1 MRPWLSALPL
11 VVFPLV
17 LAAQHGGDTVTLAPV
32 VVTATRLPMRADA
45 LPTSVTVITGAQLRA
60 QGLRTVA
67 EALRVVPA
75 AAVVTTGP
83 WGGQTSLFLRG
94 GESDYV
100 KVLID
105 GVPQNAPGGSYDFAN
120 LTTDNVERIEV
131 VRGPTSVLYGS
142 DAVTGVVQIFTRG
155 GRGGGGRGGR
165 GAPRMTVA
173 FGGGTYGSN
182 AVDVTAAG
190 GDDRAGYALGLSRFA
205 SDGIYPFNNQYR
217 NEVLSG
223 RVRLRPDARSD
234 AALSLRYGD
243 ALYHFPTNGSGDPVS
258 NNQHQLERGPSVG
271 LDVGHV
277 FSDRVESR
285 LAGTWHRDNAQYA
298 IAPNG
303 PSDSTTF
310 AFSSSDWVTRA
321 GLDGRINVRVAA
333 GDVVTVGGAFEHET
347 LEGTTLNGSRSRDDG
362 AAYLQLVTDLER
374 PFGVTLGARLD
385 DNQRF
390 GSYAT
395 YRAGLSFRVHGD
407 TRAIASVGTGF
418 KEPNFFENYATGFV
432 RGNPDLQPEH
442 SFTWEAG
449 LEQHVPG
456 TAVTL
461 RATYFNQRFRD
472 LIDYNGSDSVK
483 YNYVNVPGAD
493 ARGLE
498 VASEAALGPVRVTGG
513 YTFLD
518 TRVTRGGADT
528 GSTALFLTGQPL
540 LRRPWHSA
548 TLGLSSRLGGRGSV
562 AVTVVYTG
570 RRSDVDYRTF
580 RRDTLPAYTRVDLA
594 GRLDLV
600 RPGRG
605 PAPGFA
611 VVGRVENLFDAAY
624 QEVTNFPA
632 RRRNVFVGG
641 ELRFGTP

>member
-1 MRPWLSALPL
+1 MRRWLGALPP
-11 VVFPLV
+11 VVFPIV
-17 LAAQHGGDTVTLAPV
+17 IAAQQRTDTVTLAPV

-45 LPTSVTVITGAQLRA
+45 LPASVTVISGARLRE

-67 EALRVVPA
+67 EALRLVPA

-142 DAVTGVVQIFTRG
+142 DAVTGVVQVFTRD
-155 GRGGGGRGGR
+155 GR
-165 GAPRMTVA
+165 GAPRATVG
-173 FGGGTYGSN
+173 FGGGTYATN
-182 AVDVTAAG
+182 AIDVTASG

-205 SDGIYPFNNQYR
+205 SDGIYRFNNQYR
-217 NEVLSG
+217 NEVVSG
-223 RVRLRPDARSD
+223 RLRLRPDARTD
-234 AALSLRYGD
+234 AALSVRYGD
-243 ALYHFPTNGSGDPVS
+243 ALYHFPTDGSGDTVS
-258 NNQHQLERGPSVG
+258 HNQHQLDRGSSVG
-271 LDVGHV
+271 LDLGHV
-277 FSDRVESR
+277 FSDHVESR
-285 LAGTWHRDNAQYA
+285 LTGTWHRDNAQYA

-303 PSDSTTF
+303 PSDTTTF
-310 AFSSSDWVTRA
+310 PFSSSDWVTRA
-321 GLDGRINVRVAA
+321 GLDGRANVRLSR

-347 LEGTTLNGSRSRDDG
+347 MQGTTLDGSRSRDDG
-362 AAYLQLVTDLER
+362 AAYLQVVTDLER
-374 PFGVTLGARLD
+374 PFSLTLGARLD

-395 YRAGLSFRVHGD
+395 YRAGLSFRGRGD
-407 TRAIASVGTGF
+407 TRAIASIGTGF
-418 KEPNFFENYATGFV
+418 KEPNFFETYATGFV

-449 LEQHVPG
+449 LEHHIPG
-456 TAVTL
+456 TEVTV

-472 LIDYNGSDSVK
+472 LIDYNGSSSVK
-483 YNYVNVPGAD
+483 YNYLNVPGAN

-498 VASEAALGPVRVTGG
+498 VASEAALGGAVRITAG

-548 TLGLSSRLGGRGSV
+548 TLGLTSRLGRRGS
-562 AVTVVYTG
+562 ATVTVLYTG
-570 RRSDVDYRTF
+570 RRPDVDYRTF
-580 RRDTLPAYTRVDLA
+580 QRDTLPSYTRVDLA
-594 GRLDLV
+594 GQLELLRSL
-600 RPGRG
+600 GG
-605 PAPGFA
+605 APGLA
-611 VVGRVENLFDAAY
+611 VVGRVENLFDRSY

-632 RRRNVFVGG
+632 RRRSAFVGG